1 MSVHSSGRVM
11 WLLAVAVMVVGGVLV
26 ALLVRPQAMPLRIG
40 LNAWPGYEFLYLA
53 QERGFYRD
61 AGVAVQLVE
70 FNSLSDARRAYE
82 RGQID
87 GLGTTVIEVLQAR
100 QDHKRNLQIV
110 DVVDYSD
117 GADEVLARPERK
129 DLRGARVGVELG
141 SLGIYVLVRAL
152 EQNGLSLTDI
162 TAVNMDQLSMQEAF
176 QKGEI
181 DAMVTYPPV
190 SVAIKKDGKAH
201 ALFTTASIPGEVV
214 DVIAIDEQIVLKRTD
229 EVRRLLSAF
238 HRAMEFTAKEPTI
251 AIPIMADREG
261 ISPADFSA
269 ALQDGVKLVPRADQA
284 IYLRPGGKLTSV
296 IDASDRIMRA
306 SRQITGP
313 DRRQGS
319 MTDRFVIPAGP

>member
-1 MSVHSSGRVM
+1 MSLHRSGRM
-11 WLLAVAVMVVGGVLV
+11 TWLVAVAILMVAGGVV
-26 ALLVRPQAMPLRIG
+26 AWSVRPQAAPLRIG

-100 QDHKRNLQIV
+100 QEPKRNLQIV

-117 GADEVLARPERK
+117 GADEVLTRPERK

-141 SLGIYVLVRAL
+141 SLGIYILVRAL
-152 EQNGLSLTDI
+152 EKSGLSLSDI

-176 QKGEI
+176 QKGQI

-190 SVAIKKDGKAH
+190 SVSIKKDGKAQ
-201 ALFTTASIPGEVV
+201 AYFTTASIPGEVV
-214 DVIAIDEQIVLKRTD
+214 DVIALDEQIVQERTD
-229 EVRRLLSAF
+229 DVRRLLDAF
-238 HRAMEFTAKEPTI
+238 HRAMQFTDKEPAI
-251 AIPIMADREG
+251 AIPIMATREG
-261 ISPADFSA
+261 LAPAEFSS
-269 ALQDGVKLVPRADQA
+269 ALQDGVKLVGRAEQA
-284 IYLRPGGKLTSV
+284 AYLGSGAKLSSV

-306 SRQITGP
+306 SGQITGP
-313 DRRQGS
+313 DRRVGS
-319 MTDRFVIPAGP
+319 MTDRFVVRAGP